1 MRLRSILSTRKDQAA
16 DDPAELVAQ
25 AEAAEADGRLLD
37 AVDALARAEQLR
49 RDTALERRLVRLRHH
64 AYGEVRRAPGPA
76 AWPVVP
82 PGDDLIDAGVP
93 AIDAAELDARA
104 LSTGILRHGGL
115 HVRGLIPTETVE
127 RLRDGIDRAMEG
139 FEANAAGTPPR
150 ETTPWYEPFKPDPE
164 FTTFFKRKKKSV
176 REGVGGDRKDQRPSG
191 MWTAESPRVLADL
204 VDAFDRTGLTAAI
217 GGYLG
222 ERPVLSV
229 AKCTLRRVGVDTI
242 GGWHQDGAF
251 MGDGIRTVN
260 VWMALTDCGRDAPGL
275 DLVPRRI
282 DHVVET
288 GTEGA
293 HFPWSVSQAV
303 VDREAAHS
311 PVVRPTF
318 TAGDVMIFDD
328 LYLHRTGVDAAMT
341 RERYAIETWCFAPS
355 CYPDG
360 QIPLVL

>member
-1 MRLRSILSTRKDQAA
+1 MRLRSIISSRKDEPA
-16 DDPAELVAQ
+16 DDPADLVAQ
-25 AEAAEADGRLLD
+25 AAAAEADGRLLD
-37 AVDALARAEQLR
+37 AVDTLARAEHAR
-49 RDTALERRLVRLRHH
+49 RDTALERRLVRLRHR
-64 AYGEVRRAPGPA
+64 AYGETRRAPGPSS
-76 AWPVVP
+76 WPVVP
-82 PGDDLIDAGVP
+82 PGDGLVDAGLPVIDAP
-93 AIDAAELDARA
+93 ELDAGA

-115 HVRGLIPTETVE
+115 HVRGLIPTDTVDQ
-127 RLRDGIDRAMEG
+127 LRDGIDRAMEG

-176 REGVGGDRKDQRPSG
+176 REGVGGDRRGQRPSG

-204 VDAFDRTGLTAAI
+204 VDAFDRAGLTAAI
-217 GGYLG
+217 GAYFG

-275 DLVPRRI
+275 DVVPRRI
-282 DHVVET
+282 DHIVET

-293 HFPWSVSQAV
+293 HFPWSVSQV
-303 VDREAAHS
+303 LVDREAAES
-311 PVVRPTF
+311 PVVRPAF
-318 TAGDVMIFDD
+318 TAGDVLIFDD
-328 LYLHRTGVDAAMT
+328 LFLHRTGVDPAMT

-355 CYPDG
+355 VYPDG

>member
-1 MRLRSILSTRKDQAA
+1 MRLRSILSSRKDQPA
-16 DDPAELVAQ
+16 DDPAELAAR

-37 AVDALARAEQLR
+37 AVDALALAEQLQ
-49 RDTALERRLVRLRHH
+49 RDTARERRLVRLRHH
-64 AYGEVRRAPGPA
+64 AYGETRRAPGPSS
-76 AWPVVP
+76 WPVVP
-82 PGDDLIDAGVP
+82 PGHRLVDAGLPV
-93 AIDAAELDARA
+93 IDAAELDAGA

-115 HVRGLIPTETVE
+115 HVRRLIPTATVD
-127 RLRDGIDRAMEG
+127 RLRDGIDRAMDG

-150 ETTPWYEPFKPDPE
+150 ETTPWYEPFKPDAE
-164 FTTFFKRKKKSV
+164 FTTYFKRKKKSV
-176 REGVGGDRKDQRPSG
+176 REGVGGDRKGQRPSG

-204 VDAFDRTGLTAAI
+204 VDAFDAAGLSAVI
-217 GGYLG
+217 GTYFG

-260 VWMALTDCGRDAPGL
+260 VWMALTDCGLDAPGL
-275 DLVPRRI
+275 DVVPRRI
-282 DHVVET
+282 DRVVET

-303 VDREAAHS
+303 VDREAAAA

-318 TAGDVMIFDD
+318 AAGDVLIFDD
-328 LYLHRTGVDAAMT
+328 LFLHRTGVDPAMT
-341 RERYAIETWCFAPS
+341 QERYAIETWCFAPS